1 MPAHNS
7 DVASMFEELADI
19 LEIEGANP
27 FRVRAYRN
35 GARAVGGLSQ
45 SLRDLVY
52 RDEDLTQ
59 YPGIGQELAAKIK
72 EIVDTGSLSALEEA
86 RQRVSP
92 DLVSLM
98 HIQGL
103 GPKRVKA
110 LHDKL
115 GVNSLADLQQ
125 AAAEGKVAE
134 LSGFGAKTQE
144 SILEEIERFQGEEK
158 RYKLAVVE
166 DVAATLSRH
175 LEQQNGVQ
183 EVQVAGSFRRRK
195 ETVGDLDILV
205 TGNRSDEVMQALV
218 NYEDVRQVLAHGQT
232 KSSVIMKNGLQVD
245 LRFVEQD
252 SFGAALHYFTGSK
265 AHNIAVRRLALDR
278 ELKVNEY
285 GVFQG
290 DQKVAGKSEEE
301 VYASVG
307 LPYIVPELRE
317 DRGELEAAAKD
328 RLPQLI
334 QLNNVCGDLHVHTK
348 ATDGKNTLQEL
359 AQAAREM
366 GYEYLGITD
375 HTRNLSMVGGLD
387 EHRLMEQMEEIEAVN
402 TRFSGITL
410 LKGSEVDILKDGS
423 LDLPDWVLQKLDFC
437 VCSVHTAFNL
447 SREKQTERILR
458 AMDNPNCT
466 ILGHPSGRLIG
477 SREAYDVD
485 MERVLQGAGERGCI
499 LELNSQ
505 PDRLDLDD
513 VYCKAAKEL
522 GVKVAI
528 SSDAHQIGNL
538 GLIRYGVDQARRGW
552 LEAEDVVN
560 TRSLEELKKLFQ
572 SSQR

>member
-35 GARAVGGLSQ
+35 GARAVGGLSH

-52 RDEDLTQ
+52 REEDLTQ

-72 EIVDTGSLSALEEA
+72 EIVDTGSLSALEKA
-86 RQRVSP
+86 RQRVAP
-92 DLVSLM
+92 ELVSLL

-115 GVNSLADLQQ
+115 GVNSIADLQQ
-125 AAAEGKVAE
+125 AAADGQVAE

-144 SILEEIERFQGEEK
+144 SILEEIERFQGVEK

-166 DVAATLSRH
+166 DAAASLAQH
-175 LEQQNGVQ
+175 LGKQEGVQ
-183 EVQVAGSFRRRK
+183 DVQVAGSFRRRK

-205 TGNRSDEVMQALV
+205 TGNRSDDLMRALV
-218 NYEDVRQVLAHGQT
+218 NYEDVRQILAHGQT
-232 KSSVIMKNGLQVD
+232 KSSVILKNGLQVD
-245 LRFVEQD
+245 LRFVDQD

-285 GVFQG
+285 GVFRG
-290 DQKVAGKSEEE
+290 EQKVAGKSEED

-317 DRGELEAAAKD
+317 DRGELEAAAAD
-328 RLPQLI
+328 RLPELI
-334 QLNNVCGDLHVHTK
+334 QRKYLRGDLHVHTK
-348 ATDGKNTLQEL
+348 ASDGKNTLQEL
-359 AQAAREM
+359 AQAALEM

-375 HTRNLSMVGGLD
+375 HTRNLSMVRGLD
-387 EHRLMEQMEEIEAVN
+387 EHRLLEQMEEIDAMN
-402 TRFSGITL
+402 GRLTGITL

-447 SREKQTERILR
+447 SVDKQTERILR

-477 SREAYDVD
+477 SREAYALD
-485 MERVLQGAGERGCI
+485 MESILQGAKERGCI

-522 GVKVAI
+522 GVKIAI

-538 GLIRYGVDQARRGW
+538 GLIRYGVDQAKRGW
-552 LEAEDVVN
+552 LEAKDVVN
-560 TRSLEELKKLFQ
+560 TRNMQELKKFFK
-572 SSQR
+572 R

>member
-35 GARAVGGLSQ
+35 AARSVSGLSY
-45 SLRDLVY
+45 SLRDLVHQN
-52 RDEDLTQ
+52 EDLSQ
-59 YPGIGQELAAKIK
+59 YPGIGQELASKIK
-72 EIVDTGSLSALEEA
+72 EIVETGSLSALEEA

-103 GPKRVKA
+103 GPKRVKV

-125 AAAEGKVAE
+125 AAAKGKVAE
-134 LSGFGAKTQE
+134 LSGFGPKTQK
-144 SILEEIERFQGEEK
+144 SILQEIERFQGEEK

-175 LEQQNGVQ
+175 LEQQDGVQ
-183 EVQVAGSFRRRK
+183 KVQVAGSFRRRK

-205 TGNRSDEVMQALV
+205 TGNRPDEVMQALI

-245 LRFVEQD
+245 VRFVKQD

-285 GVFQG
+285 GVFHG
-290 DQKVAGKSEEE
+290 EQKVAGKSEEE

-328 RLPQLI
+328 RLPELI
-334 QLNNVCGDLHVHTK
+334 QRKDLCGDLHVHTK
-348 ATDGKNTLQEL
+348 ASDGKNTLQEL
-359 AQAAREM
+359 AQAARDI

-375 HTRNLSMVGGLD
+375 HTQNLSMVGGLD
-387 EHRLMEQMEEIEAVN
+387 EHRLMGQMEEIEVVN
-402 TRFSGITL
+402 SRLSGITL

-458 AMDNPNCT
+458 AMENPNCT

-522 GVKVAI
+522 GVKIAI

-538 GLIRYGVDQARRGW
+538 GLIRFGVDQARRGW
-552 LEAEDVVN
+552 LEAVDIVN
-560 TRSLEELKKLFQ
+560 TRPLEEMKKLFK
-572 SSQR
+572 R